1 MHDYDVGYFMKIL
14 IIEDEK
20 KLGLYLKQGLTETG
34 FVIDL
39 VFDGVEGLNLALSPD
54 YDLILLDIM
63 LPNINGWEI
72 LKQVRKYDPTQLVII
87 LTARDSV
94 DDRVMGLE
102 LGADDYLVKPF
113 SFSELVARIR
123 NQFRK
128 ISGENKPTTLIVA
141 DLELDQI
148 KRKVTRSK
156 EKIELTPKELALLE
170 FFMQHEGE
178 ILSKTL
184 IASKIWDINFHSD
197 TNVIEVAVKR
207 LRKRIDDGFQ
217 HKLIHT
223 VRGMGYV
230 MEYRC

>member
-1 MHDYDVGYFMKIL
+1 MKIL

-128 ISGENKPTTLIVA
+128 ISGEKKPTTLIVA

>member
-1 MHDYDVGYFMKIL
+1 MHYHEVGYFMKIL

-39 VFDGVEGLNLALSPD
+39 VFDGIEGLNLALSPN

-63 LPNINGWEI
+63 LPNISGWEI
-72 LKQVRKYDPTQLVII
+72 LKQIRKYDPAQLVII

-128 ISGENKPTTLIVA
+128 IDGENKPTTLIVA
-141 DLELDQI
+141 DLEFDQI

-184 IASKIWDINFHSD
+184 IASKIWDMNFHSD

-207 LRKRIDDGFQ
+207 LRKRVDEGFQ
-217 HKLIHT
+217 YKLIHT

-230 MEYRC
+230 MERRC

>member
-1 MHDYDVGYFMKIL
+1 MKIL

-20 KLGLYLKQGLTETG
+20 KLGLYLKQGLIETG

-39 VFDGVEGLNLALSPD
+39 VFDGIEGLNLALSPE

-63 LPNINGWEI
+63 LPNISGWEI
-72 LKQVRKYDPTQLVII
+72 LKQIRKHDPSRLVII

-128 ISGENKPTTLIVA
+128 LDGENKPTILIVA

-156 EKIELTPKELALLE
+156 AKIELTPKELALLE

-178 ILSKTL
+178 VLSKTL
-184 IASKIWDINFHSD
+184 IASKIWDMNFHSD

>member
-1 MHDYDVGYFMKIL
+1 MKIL

-20 KLGLYLKQGLTETG
+20 KLGLYLKQGLIETG

-39 VFDGVEGLNLALSPD
+39 VFDGIEGLNLALSPE

-63 LPNINGWEI
+63 LPNISGWEI
-72 LKQVRKYDPTQLVII
+72 LKQIRKHDPSRLVII

-128 ISGENKPTTLIVA
+128 LDGENKPTTLIVA

-156 EKIELTPKELALLE
+156 AKIELTPKELALLE

-178 ILSKTL
+178 VLSKTL
-184 IASKIWDINFHSD
+184 IASKIWDMNFHSD

>member
-128 ISGENKPTTLIVA
+128 ISGEKKPTTLIVA